1 MENSFRF
8 IAEKVYAIPGRGVVV
23 TGKVESGSVSVGE
36 EIRFLGT
43 DGQWVIALVIAIEV
57 SQRLVDV
64 APAGQTASLLLEG
77 VKKEQIALGTI
88 LMAAPATPVPVSS
101 SPTQSSFPIAVSIPQ
116 APSFG
121 KAIHPSSSLWRTIF
135 FVGIGILIILA
146 ILYFQGKLGPINPIK
161 KIASHQLS
169 VGSNQPSAFSHTTAT
184 FIRNEKIIF
193 YYINYPSRNSSKI
206 IWPGM
211 IV

>member
-101 SPTQSSFPIAVSIPQ
+101 SPTQPSFPIAVSIPQ
-116 APSFG
+116 APS
-121 KAIHPSSSLWRTIF
+121 
-135 FVGIGILIILA
+135 
-146 ILYFQGKLGPINPIK
+146 
-161 KIASHQLS
+161 
-169 VGSNQPSAFSHTTAT
+169 
-184 FIRNEKIIF
+184 
-193 YYINYPSRNSSKI
+193 
-206 IWPGM
+206 
-211 IV
+211 